1 MDTLDNDIK
10 FVAGVGEARAKL
22 LERELGIRTLGD
34 MLSHYPFRYI
44 DRTRI
49 YRISE
54 ITEAAGLSYVQFRA
68 RITGVAY
75 AGTGRKRRFTAF
87 AQDPTGQAELV
98 WFQGVKWIEKRIEVG
113 REYLVFG
120 RPSFYRGELSVAH
133 PELETMEQAL
143 SRKAE
148 SGMQGIYP
156 STEKLG
162 NVLGAKGMYQ
172 IICNAWTLVKDRIAD
187 PLPEA
192 VRTRYGLI
200 GLRDAIYN
208 IHFPQSQ
215 EALRQAQYR
224 LKFDELLGV
233 QLNIQQRRTERLA
246 KSNGFLF
253 TRVGGVFNTF
263 YTEKLPFPLTGAQKR
278 VIREIR
284 RDTVTGFQMNRLLQ
298 GDVGSGKTL
307 VALMSM
313 LLAVDNGFQACM
325 MAPTEILAR
334 QHYATVCKM
343 LDGMDVKVAVLTGAS
358 KARERRASLEGIA
371 SGEVDILIGTH
382 ALIEDRV
389 QFSNLGFVVIDEQH
403 RFGVEQRARLWTKN
417 LQPPHILV
425 MTATPIPRTLAMTLY
440 GDLDVSVIDEL
451 PPGRRPIKTF
461 HYTDA
466 ARLKLFGFMR
476 QEIAKG
482 RQVYVV
488 YPLIKESEAMD
499 YKDLTDGYEAI
510 SRDFPL
516 PQYVTAICHGK
527 MKPADKEESMRQ
539 FKQGEAHILVAT
551 SVIEV
556 GVDVPNATVMVIE
569 SAERFGLSQL
579 HQLRGRVGRG
589 GEQSYCILTRRWR
602 TRRTGGSKLCGDAT
616 RAAKRLIFHAFRNIP
631 SRKNVNPLKPC
642 PMKRFLF
649 TIFLLGALSP
659 LAAQLYHPGEQL
671 FYRVSY
677 KAKMFP
683 NTEVGTVEVKTSED
697 TADGKSYYKVEGAGR
712 TLPTYRWFFN
722 LEDVY
727 TVWIDT
733 ASLRPVRFESDI
745 REGDYTFQSYYTY
758 LWPDSTIHTRWRSRK
773 NPFSEKQM
781 ALTAESMDP
790 IALFFNLRSAQA
802 ENFRVG
808 EPATLQM
815 VLQDTIRHLHYRYL
829 GRENK
834 KIRNMGRFR
843 TLKFECQLG
852 TTEGYSFTDGTIFTI
867 WISDDDNKIPLY
879 IESPVKIGSINAYIS
894 GYKGLKYPVSSLMK

>member
-334 QHYATVCKM
+334 QHYATFQRM
-343 LDGMDVKVAVLTGAS
+343 LEGMDVRVAILTGAS
-358 KARERRASLEGIA
+358 KARERREALAGIA
-371 SGEVDILIGTH
+371 DGSIDLLIGTH

-417 LQPPHILV
+417 EQPPHILV

-451 PPGRRPIKTF
+451 PPGRQPIRTV

-466 ARLKLFGFMR
+466 ARLRLFGFMR
-476 QEIAKG
+476 QEIKKG
-482 RQVYVV
+482 RQIYVV
-488 YPLIKESEAMD
+488 YPLIKESETMD
-499 YKDLTDGYEAI
+499 YKDLQDGYEAI

-516 PQYVTAICHGK
+516 PEYVTTICHGK
-527 MKPADKEESMRQ
+527 MKPEDKEESMRQ
-539 FKQGEAHILVAT
+539 FKSGEANIMVAT

-589 GEQSYCILTRRWR
+589 SQQSYCILMSGEKLSKEARLRLEAMCETNDGFRLAELDLKLRGAGDVNGTLQSGMAFDLKIANPTLDSQILTVTRE
-602 TRRTGGSKLCGDAT
+602 
-616 RAAKRLIFHAFRNIP
+616 AAA
-631 SRKNVNPLKPC
+631 
-642 PMKRFLF
+642 
-649 TIFLLGALSP
+649 
-659 LAAQLYHPGEQL
+659 
-671 FYRVSY
+671 
-677 KAKMFP
+677 
-683 NTEVGTVEVKTSED
+683 EVL
-697 TADGKSYYKVEGAGR
+697 TADPTLTQNGHEG
-712 TLPTYRWFFN
+712 
-722 LEDVY
+722 
-727 TVWIDT
+727 
-733 ASLRPVRFESDI
+733 LRE
-745 REGDYTFQSYYTY
+745 
-758 LWPDSTIHTRWRSRK
+758 LRK
-773 NPFSEKQM
+773 
-781 ALTAESMDP
+781 
-790 IALFFNLRSAQA
+790 
-802 ENFRVG
+802 
-808 EPATLQM
+808 
-815 VLQDTIRHLHYRYL
+815 RYS
-829 GRENK
+829 GREE
-834 KIRNMGRFR
+834 IDFS
-843 TLKFECQLG
+843 Q
-852 TTEGYSFTDGTIFTI
+852 
-867 WISDDDNKIPLY
+867 IS
-879 IESPVKIGSINAYIS
+879 
-894 GYKGLKYPVSSLMK
+894 

>member
-1 MDTLDNDIK
+1 MDILDNDIK

-389 QFSNLGFVVIDEQH
+389 QFSEAIDERRASDARSALDEVDRRRTAPLSSNLGFVVIDEQH

-417 LQPPHILV
+417 AQPPHILV

-589 GEQSYCILTRRWR
+589 GEQSYCILMS
-602 TRRTGGSKLCGDAT
+602 GEKLSRESRARLEAMCETNDGFRLAELDLKLRGAGDINGTLQSGMAFDLKIASPT
-616 RAAKRLIFHAFRNIP
+616 ADVQILTVSREAAAEI
-631 SRKNVNPLKPC
+631 
-642 PMKRFLF
+642 
-649 TIFLLGALSP
+649 
-659 LAAQLYHPGEQL
+659 LAADPALAHPQNRG
-671 FYRVSY
+671 
-677 KAKMFP
+677 
-683 NTEVGTVEVKTSED
+683 
-697 TADGKSYYKVEGAGR
+697 
-712 TLPTYRWFFN
+712 
-722 LEDVY
+722 LE
-727 TVWIDT
+727 
-733 ASLRPVRFESDI
+733 ALRR
-745 REGDYTFQSYYTY
+745 
-758 LWPDSTIHTRWRSRK
+758 
-773 NPFSEKQM
+773 
-781 ALTAESMDP
+781 
-790 IALFFNLRSAQA
+790 
-802 ENFRVG
+802 
-808 EPATLQM
+808 
-815 VLQDTIRHLHYRYL
+815 RYS
-829 GRENK
+829 GREE
-834 KIRNMGRFR
+834 IDFSR
-843 TLKFECQLG
+843 
-852 TTEGYSFTDGTIFTI
+852 
-867 WISDDDNKIPLY
+867 IS
-879 IESPVKIGSINAYIS
+879 
-894 GYKGLKYPVSSLMK
+894 

>member
-1 MDTLDNDIK
+1 MDILDNDIK

-22 LERELGIRTLGD
+22 LDRELGIRTVGD
-34 MLSHYPFRYI
+34 LLSHYPFRYI

-49 YRISE
+49 YRIAE
-54 ITEAAGLSYVQFRA
+54 ISDAAGLSYVQFRA
-68 RITGVAY
+68 RVSGVAY
-75 AGTGRKRRFTAF
+75 AGTGRKRRFTVHV
-87 AQDPTGQAELV
+87 QDASGSAELV
-98 WFQGVKWIEKRIEVG
+98 WFQGIKWIEKRVEVG

-120 RPSFYRGELSVAH
+120 RPNFFRGELSIAH
-133 PELETMEQAL
+133 PELETIEQAL

-156 STEKLG
+156 STEKLA
-162 NVLGAKGMYQ
+162 NVLGTKSMYQ
-172 IICNAWTLVKDRIAD
+172 IVCNAWALARDRIAD
-187 PLPEA
+187 PLPEDLK
-192 VRTRYGLI
+192 VRYGLVS
-200 GLRDAIYN
+200 LRDALYN

-224 LKFDELLGV
+224 LKFQELLGV
-233 QLNIQQRRTERLA
+233 QLNIQQRRTARLS

-253 TRVGGVFNTF
+253 PKVGGVFNTF
-263 YTEKLPFPLTGAQKR
+263 YNEKLPFPLTGAQKR

-284 RDTVTGFQMNRLLQ
+284 KDTVSGFQMNRLLQ

-313 LLAVDNGFQACM
+313 LLAVDNGYQACM

-334 QHYATVCKM
+334 QHFSTICRM
-343 LDGMDVKVAVLTGAS
+343 LDGMEVKVAILTGAS
-358 KARERRASLEGIA
+358 KTRERREALEGIA

-417 LQPPHILV
+417 AQPPHILV

-451 PPGRRPIKTF
+451 PPGRRPIKTY

-482 RQVYVV
+482 RQVYIV

-516 PQYVTAICHGK
+516 PHYVTAICHGK

-539 FKQGEAHILVAT
+539 FKEGVAQILVAT

-589 GEQSYCILTRRWR
+589 GEQSYCILMS
-602 TRRTGGSKLCGDAT
+602 GEKLSRESRARLDAMCETNDGFRLAELDLKLRGAGDINGT
-616 RAAKRLIFHAFRNIP
+616 LQSGMAFD
-631 SRKNVNPLKPC
+631 LK
-642 PMKRFLF
+642 
-649 TIFLLGALSP
+649 IASP
-659 LAAQLYHPGEQL
+659 
-671 FYRVSY
+671 
-677 KAKMFP
+677 
-683 NTEVGTVEVKTSED
+683 
-697 TADGKSYYKVEGAGR
+697 TADVQILTVSREAAAALLADDP
-712 TLPTYRWFFN
+712 TLSQPPNRG
-722 LEDVY
+722 LE
-727 TVWIDT
+727 T
-733 ASLRPVRFESDI
+733 LRR
-745 REGDYTFQSYYTY
+745 
-758 LWPDSTIHTRWRSRK
+758 
-773 NPFSEKQM
+773 
-781 ALTAESMDP
+781 
-790 IALFFNLRSAQA
+790 
-802 ENFRVG
+802 
-808 EPATLQM
+808 
-815 VLQDTIRHLHYRYL
+815 RYS
-829 GRENK
+829 GREE
-834 KIRNMGRFR
+834 IDFSR
-843 TLKFECQLG
+843 
-852 TTEGYSFTDGTIFTI
+852 
-867 WISDDDNKIPLY
+867 IS
-879 IESPVKIGSINAYIS
+879 
-894 GYKGLKYPVSSLMK
+894 